1 MLDASATEDE
11 VAAGGP
17 SLTLHRC
24 SASPA
29 RDQCGRPLPAN
40 LPRERVIVP
49 APPSNWRV
57 TRILIEYMRELRRA
71 PPSRRG
77 MLGSPMSELAS
88 L

>member
-40 LPRERVIVP
+40 LPRERVVVP
-49 APPSNWRV
+49 APPLCPGCGGNLVKFGEDITKTLEVVPRQWKV
-57 TRILIEYMRELRRA
+57 IQTVRE
-71 PPSRRG
+71 
-77 MLGSPMSELAS
+77 
-88 L
+88 